1 MAHGPVWASALPLL
15 LVSAAARS
23 KCEWWVSSWWHFIS
37 ELTQSWKWAGRGR
50 GTRPQA
56 TWDCCEEV
64 RWKII
69 RLKIFSFAQHPWLK
83 KLTHAFIVV
92 DSFTDQS
99 WELSQHKET
108 MRTESELV
116 SCDTFVV
123 MADVS
128 ASGEVEDYSCSYS
141 EKMKILILKGDIW
154 KELR

>member
-1 MAHGPVWASALPLL
+1 MT
-15 LVSAAARS
+15 
-23 KCEWWVSSWWHFIS
+23 E
-37 ELTQSWKWAGRGR
+37 
-50 GTRPQA
+50 
-56 TWDCCEEV
+56 
-64 RWKII
+64 
-69 RLKIFSFAQHPWLK
+69 

-99 WELSQHKET
+99 WELSQDKET

-128 ASGEVEDYSCSYS
+128 ASGEVEGYSCSYS
-141 EKMKILILKGDIW
+141 EKMKILIFKGDIW

>member
-1 MAHGPVWASALPLL
+1 MT
-15 LVSAAARS
+15 
-23 KCEWWVSSWWHFIS
+23 E
-37 ELTQSWKWAGRGR
+37 
-50 GTRPQA
+50 
-56 TWDCCEEV
+56 
-64 RWKII
+64 
-69 RLKIFSFAQHPWLK
+69 

-128 ASGEVEDYSCSYS
+128 ASGEVEGYSYS
-141 EKMKILILKGDIW
+141 EKMKILIFKGDIW